1 MVFYICSSTGQGRT
15 QVSDSIRTTA
25 QPPRGAG
32 RPSGCVRGPRGS
44 SGGDSVVKI
53 VGGPDV
59 ACGFAAAER
68 PRVRGAAPRR
78 ARPEMVPQPSEK
90 ARFAPGNGAP
100 IGLRGAPQDAPLP
113 GVARTGAETG
123 LAFAGAAHRPEM
135 APQRIEK
142 TRFAPENGAPL
153 DRRVYSG
160 TDFGKEPR
168 AAAGRARLI
177 PNIVT
182 RGRRSGRAAALCLH
196 LGDQR
201 VGNLEVGGD
210 VLHVVIILEQADQ
223 AQDLFARLVVDR
235 DRVLRSP

>member
-15 QVSDSIRTTA
+15 QVSNSIRTTA

-90 ARFAPGNGAP
+90 AQFAPGNGAP

-142 TRFAPENGAPL
+142 TRIRARKWRPL
-153 DRRVYSG
+153 GSASLQRDG
-160 TDFGKEPR
+160 LWKR
-168 AAAGRARLI
+168 AARRRGSSAIDPEYRDERPAKRASRGAM
-177 PNIVT
+177 PASWRPT
-182 RGRRSGRAAALCLH
+182 RRKSRSWR
-196 LGDQR
+196 
-201 VGNLEVGGD
+201 
-210 VLHVVIILEQADQ
+210 
-223 AQDLFARLVVDR
+223 
-235 DRVLRSP
+235 